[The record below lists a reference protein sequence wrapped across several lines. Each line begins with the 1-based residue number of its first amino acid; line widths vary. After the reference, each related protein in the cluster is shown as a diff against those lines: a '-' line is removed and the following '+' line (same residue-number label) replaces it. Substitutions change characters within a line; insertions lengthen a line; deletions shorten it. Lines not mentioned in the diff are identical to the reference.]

1 MKKVKA
7 KATST
12 EKLPVTTK
20 KQKFV
25 GFKEFIDAETGEIIP
40 MQLNQVEDRDFNF
53 TKVWLRTFIEGLD
66 GIANKRM
73 KLAFWII
80 DNLNKENQFI
90 GTFKKMADETG
101 LSEYTV
107 IMTMRELQKGNP
119 PFLKKLQSGVYQV
132 NPDILYKGSHKSR
145 MGVIYEFGSIPSRDS
160 LEKQKAFDEQ
170 NEAIKAKQAKA
181 ESTDTTV
188 TDTVTPEPITGVV
201 TRTIEA
207 ETTNSTENTTTETTV
222 ADTDITVDTATM
234 ETSVNADNTAT
245 ASTTTTE
252 ETTATESVNHRTGR
266 AGRNK
271 PSDWLQIKAK
281 IISGEISKTQYC
293 RENHL
298 SINTLRK
305 WLAEND

>member
-7 KATST
+7 TRT
-12 EKLPVTTK
+12 EKLPPTTK
-20 KQKFV
+20 KQKFI
-25 GFKEFIDAETGEIIP
+25 GFKEFIDAETGEVIP

-145 MGVIYEFGSIPSRDS
+145 MGIIYQFGSVASKDA
-160 LEKQKAFDEQ
+160 LEKKKAFNEQ
-170 NEAIKAKQAKA
+170 EEQVKAKKTEAA
-181 ESTDTTV
+181 TDT
-188 TDTVTPEPITGVV
+188 
-201 TRTIEA
+201 
-207 ETTNSTENTTTETTV
+207 STESTETTV
-222 ADTDITVDTATM
+222 ADT
-234 ETSVNADNTAT
+234 ESTST
-245 ASTTTTE
+245 AS
-252 ETTATESVNHRTGR
+252 TTATESVNHRTGR
-266 AGRNK
+266 AGRSK
-271 PSDWLQIKAK
+271 PLNWAEIKAK
-281 IISGEISKTQYC
+281 ILSGEITRKKYC
-293 RENHL
+293 KDNHI
-298 SINTLRK
+298 SPNTLKR
-305 WLAEND
+305 WLAKSD

>member
-7 KATST
+7 TRT
-12 EKLPVTTK
+12 EKLPPTTK

-25 GFKEFIDAETGEIIP
+25 GFKEFIDAETGEVIP

-90 GTFKKMADETG
+90 GTFKKMAEETG

-145 MGVIYEFGSIPSRDS
+145 MGIIYQFGSIASKDS
-160 LEKQKAFDEQ
+160 IEHKKAFDEQ
-170 NEAIKAKQAKA
+170 EEQVKAKAKANKA
-181 ESTDTTV
+181 ESETTSDIATESTSTESESATDTTV
-188 TDTVTPEPITGVV
+188 ID
-201 TRTIEA
+201 
-207 ETTNSTENTTTETTV
+207 
-222 ADTDITVDTATM
+222 DTAT
-234 ETSVNADNTAT
+234 T
-245 ASTTTTE
+245 STTTTE

-266 AGRNK
+266 RGTPK
-271 PSDWLQIKAK
+271 PVDWLLIKAK
-281 IISGEISKTQYC
+281 IISGEISKAKYC
-293 RENHL
+293 RDNHI
-298 SINTLRK
+298 SVNTLRK
-305 WLAEND
+305 WLNEND